1 MTIVNLELKT
11 IAKAHTQDTV
21 VFFVFLYI
29 FHRTTLEKTRL
40 KKEYYYYYY
49 YYYYDDECY
58 KKVLFLSI
66 SVLQLFACWRSLGSY
81 RGLEICCS
89 LQLYVEVEPSDS
101 QLSFKGYYYLRV
113 QILADFENSGFS
125 AY

>member
-11 IAKAHTQDTV
+11 IAKAHSQDTV

-29 FHRTTLEKTRL
+29 FHRTTLEKTGL

-49 YYYYDDECY
+49 YDDDDECY

-66 SVLQLFACWRSLGSY
+66 SVLQLFAC
-81 RGLEICCS
+81 
-89 LQLYVEVEPSDS
+89 
-101 QLSFKGYYYLRV
+101 
-113 QILADFENSGFS
+113 
-125 AY
+125 